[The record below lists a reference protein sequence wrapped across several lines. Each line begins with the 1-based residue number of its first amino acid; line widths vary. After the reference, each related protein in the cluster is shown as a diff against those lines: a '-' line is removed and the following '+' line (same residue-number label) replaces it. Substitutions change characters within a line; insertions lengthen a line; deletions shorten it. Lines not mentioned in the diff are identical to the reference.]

1 MFDDDDSATWPLVA
15 FVLGGL
21 TGLSLA
27 VLFAPAPGAEA
38 RTDLSRR
45 TARARAA
52 AGRQL
57 SRGLRRRQAA
67 PTAADADAGL

>member
-27 VLFAPAPGAEA
+27 VLFAPAAGSEA
-38 RTDLSRR
+38 RSGLARR
-45 TARARAA
+45 TAKARDA
-52 AGRQL
+52 AGRGL
-57 SRGLRRRQAA
+57 SRGLRRRRPA
-67 PTAADADAGL
+67 PSPVDAGL

>member
-27 VLFAPAPGAEA
+27 VLFAPAPGSES
-38 RTDLSRR
+38 RSELSRR
-45 TARARAA
+45 TAGARAA
-52 AGRQL
+52 AGRGL
-57 SRGLRRRQAA
+57 SRGLRRRPAVPSA
-67 PTAADADAGL
+67 PADAGL